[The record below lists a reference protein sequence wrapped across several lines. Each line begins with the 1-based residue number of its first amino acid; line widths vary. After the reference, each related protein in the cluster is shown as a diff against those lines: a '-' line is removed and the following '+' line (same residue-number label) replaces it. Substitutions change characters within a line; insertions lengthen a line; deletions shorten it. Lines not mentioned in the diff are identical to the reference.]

1 LTRSGDIRY
10 YRSSRQQQVYLRRRL
25 VAGLLVVLLLAGAV
39 AAFVTKSGAS
49 DDDGSSR
56 DGASAD
62 SIELVADGDVLATIE
77 PDYAARVATGS
88 AAIPIPERRREAEGG
103 VSRTLLV
110 RKRLLRERLA
120 QRPPEQGEVEIPE
133 KVITSRVE
141 TPVVQQIFQNN
152 CETAA
157 LSMLLATVGVQ
168 QSQEELQEEI
178 RTSGPLDPT
187 VDSQGRRVW
196 GDPELGFVGRAP
208 GGGVAGGFG
217 VFENPVLELARRWAP
232 AENLSQ
238 ESPASIYRTLRQG
251 RAVMTWIG
259 LSDGPYESWISP
271 SGREVT
277 VNFGEHT
284 VVLTGIVGSRLL
296 VNDPLTGERVSWSK
310 EEFEAKWQLLDR
322 RAIALR

>member
-1 LTRSGDIRY
+1 M
-10 YRSSRQQQVYLRRRL
+10 
-25 VAGLLVVLLLAGAV
+25 LLLAGVIAL
-39 AAFVTKSGAS
+39 FVTKSGAS
-49 DDDGSSR
+49 DDDGSSN
-56 DGASAD
+56 GGTSAG
-62 SIELVADGDVLATIE
+62 SIELVAGGDVLATIE
-77 PDYAARVATGS
+77 PDHAERVATGT
-88 AAIPIPERRREAEGG
+88 AAVPIPQRRRENEGG

-110 RKRLLRERLA
+110 RERLLRERLA
-120 QRPPEQGEVEIPE
+120 QRPPEQSEVEIPE
-133 KVITSRVE
+133 KVISSRVE
-141 TPVVQQIFQNN
+141 TPVVQQVFQNN

-157 LSMLLATVGVQ
+157 LSMLLATVGIE

-178 RTSGPLDPT
+178 RRSGPLDPT

-217 VFENPVLELARRWAP
+217 VFEAPVLELARKWVP
-232 AENLSQ
+232 AEDLSQ
-238 ESPASIYRTLRQG
+238 SSATSIYRALRQG

-271 SGREVT
+271 RGREVT

-296 VNDPLTGERVSWSK
+296 VNDPLTGQRISWSR

-322 RAIALR
+322 RAIALRV